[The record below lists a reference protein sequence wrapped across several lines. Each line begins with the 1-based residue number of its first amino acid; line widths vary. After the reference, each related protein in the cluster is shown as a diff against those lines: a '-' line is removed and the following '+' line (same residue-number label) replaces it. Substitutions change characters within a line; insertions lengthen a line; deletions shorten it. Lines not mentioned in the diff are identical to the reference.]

1 MTKRLRKRRLGQQLL
16 GYGLGLL
23 LLALSSTSCE
33 VDRQFL
39 SGNEVNL
46 RFELD
51 TLSFDTVFTERGSAT
66 RFFKIYNT
74 SATAAK
80 IDRITVAG
88 SSGVRFQI
96 NVDGFQGPVVEDVT
110 IWGNDSIYVFVEVEV
125 DPTVPEETSPFIVE
139 DRLLVSTGDRE
150 QAVILQ
156 AFGQNANY
164 VNGFGKGVPFV
175 LSCNNQTAQWVAGL
189 PYVIYGEMFIDS
201 CMLEVLAGTRI
212 YIHGGVARNEL
223 FGIFN
228 DGFIYTLPNGSLRC
242 LGSQDAPIIIQ
253 TDRLEP
259 AFQQQRGQ
267 YLGLIFGPL
276 SRGNRLEYT
285 QILHAIQGVT
295 VDSLADLTLLSSQIA
310 FTAASA
316 ISGRNATV
324 RATNCLFY
332 NTSGNTIQFLQ
343 GGQLTLDHCTV
354 ANYGTDAA
362 AIALQ
367 NFQCYDSECALVVFE
382 PMRLTV
388 RNSILAGSRAD
399 EVVFIDGT
407 DREEPNFFQADIRNS
422 VVRVNELLSAREG
435 LWSDFFETICT
446 DCYNFQARDPL
457 FLNISEDDYRLDT
470 LSVAQNIGLPLANQ
484 MIDLAGVM
492 RDERPDAGCYERL
505 D

>member
-1 MTKRLRKRRLGQQLL
+1 MKRLQKKRLVGMLL
-16 GYGLGLL
+16 GHCLGLL
-23 LLALSSTSCE
+23 LLAVGSISCD

-39 SGNEVNL
+39 TGNEVSL

-66 RFFKIYNT
+66 RFFKIYNN
-74 SATAAK
+74 SPMAAK

-110 IWGNDSIYVFVEVEV
+110 IWGGDSIYVFVEVEV
-125 DPTVPEETSPFIVE
+125 DPTAPEETSPFIVE
-139 DRLLVSTGDRE
+139 DRLVVRTGDRE
-150 QAVILQ
+150 QSVVLQ

-175 LSCNNQTAQWVAGL
+175 LSCNNQTAQWPAGL

-201 CMLEVLAGTRI
+201 CMLEVLAGARI
-212 YIHGGVARNEL
+212 YIHGGVARNDL

-242 LGSQDAPIIIQ
+242 LGSQEAPIVIQ
-253 TDRLEP
+253 TDRLES
-259 AFQQQRGQ
+259 AFQRQRGQ
-267 YLGLIFGPL
+267 YLGLVFGPL
-276 SRGNRLEYT
+276 SRGNRLEHT

-295 VDSLADLTLLSSQIA
+295 VDSLAELTLQSSQIA

-332 NTSGNTIQFLQ
+332 NTNGNTIQFLQ

-388 RNSILAGSRAD
+388 RNSILVGSRAD
-399 EVVFIDGT
+399 EIAFIDGT
-407 DREEPNFFQADIRNS
+407 SRREPALFQATIRNS
-422 VVRVNELLSAREG
+422 VVRVNELLTAREG
-435 LWSDFFETICT
+435 LWSDFFDAICT
-446 DCYNFQARDPL
+446 DCYNFRARDPL

-470 LSVAQNIGLPLANQ
+470 LSVAQDIGLPLPNQ
-484 MIDLAGVM
+484 AIDLAGTM
-492 RDERPDAGCYERL
+492 RDERPDAGCFERL
-505 D
+505 E